1 MLKFLFSPSFR
12 FTTELMARLPTSDTA
27 DKYER
32 ILAYPITNGLRFRN
46 MDCTLSVEFEVSGGI
61 VTAVWVETVS
71 YKAMNVPY
79 TKCQTFAITDVAAIA
94 ENIAQFFERKWEI
107 EKDV

>member
-1 MLKFLFSPSFR
+1 MLKYLVAPSFK
-12 FTTELMARLPTSDTA
+12 FITDLIGSLPA
-27 DKYER
+27 PDKDEKYGR
-32 ILAYPITNGLRFRN
+32 ILTYPITNGLRFRN